1 MKMLPSRSS
10 SLGSIFIFLALL
22 GLVWPVSP
30 PLQLAVAASSST
42 YEQKVLGYFFTSL
55 YVFALVSVGT
65 SLKSGRPWPRLFGA
79 SAKRD
84 ATVGLCFGVATV
96 SGLLIGA
103 TTDAQSP
110 NSFHWIYIAL
120 LSLGF
125 ALVTALSEELLLR
138 GVLQEWLSK
147 RLRLGV
153 VVLVQGVLFS
163 ALHPNQLDSFIA
175 LIFFFVAGCTFS
187 LAAFAYN
194 TLWTAILWHFAWNFT
209 QKLTN
214 GATVGSEFLSG
225 LAPSDPASVASF
237 LSLVVLL
244 ISAAYLASS
253 DAIQRRINNSSVGS

>member
-79 SAKRD
+79 SAIRD

-214 GATVGSEFLSG
+214 GATVSSEFLSG
-225 LAPSDPASVASF
+225 LAPSDPASAASF
-237 LSLVVLL
+237 LPLVVLL
-244 ISAAYLASS
+244 VSAAHLASS
-253 DAIQRRINNSSVGS
+253 DAIQRRINNASVES

>member
-1 MKMLPSRSS
+1 MKMLPSKSS

-42 YEQKVLGYFFTSL
+42 YVQKVLGYFFTSL

-79 SAKRD
+79 SAIRD

-175 LIFFFVAGCTFS
+175 LIFFFVTGCTLS

-194 TLWTAILWHFAWNFT
+194 TLWTAILWHFVWNFT
-209 QKLTN
+209 QKLAN
-214 GATVGSEFLSG
+214 GAAVGSEFLSG
-225 LAPSDPASVASF
+225 LAPSGPASVASF
-237 LSLVVLL
+237 LPLVVLL
-244 ISAAYLASS
+244 MSAAYLANS